1 MFRAESIYKSYGKKQ
16 ILTDVSLS
24 VTKGTCLGLLGLNGS
39 GKSTLLNILAG
50 CIRADAGRCYF
61 ENGKG
66 KIAFLPQENPLIE
79 ELTCMDNIRL
89 WYRGKRKDIFHEKN
103 KTLFTALGVDA
114 FINERVKNLSGG
126 MKKRLSLAIT
136 MMEEPDL
143 LLLDEP
149 LAALDLLCKNGILTF
164 LKKWLTEGGSII
176 LATHETAALDICT
189 DIYSLHNGIVTPVF
203 TGKQGTRP
211 CREQEYMDILLQKQ
225 ENSYVYPTDQNR
237 F

>member
-1 MFRAESIYKSYGKKQ
+1 MYKIESIYKSYGKKQ
-16 ILTDVSLS
+16 VLSDVSFTVS
-24 VTKGTCLGLLGLNGS
+24 KGECIGLLGLNGS

-50 CIRADAGRCYF
+50 CIRADSGQYFF

-79 ELTCMDNIRL
+79 ELSCMDNIKL
-89 WYRGKRKDIFHEKN
+89 WFQGKSKDIMNEKN
-103 KTLFTALGVDA
+103 KELFSKLGVDT
-114 FINERVKNLSGG
+114 FINKRVKNLSGG

-149 LAALDLLCKNGILTF
+149 LAALDLLCKNGILTY
-164 LKKWLTEGGSII
+164 LQEWLSSGGSII

-189 DIYSLHNGIVTPVF
+189 TIYSLHEGTVSPVF
-203 TGKQGTRP
+203 KNKQERHP
-211 CREQEYMDILLQKQ
+211 QSEQDYINILLQK
-225 ENSYVYPTDQNR
+225 
-237 F
+237 